1 MGNIIS
7 RFCTWY
13 PNEQQYPDE
22 QQGNPVAVVE
32 AAATTTAVCAVCLDD
47 TVDTVFIPCGHI
59 CACLGCLR
67 RMEREALLRQWGRS
81 NLQRS
86 SIRNFQPTL
95 HCPICRCEA
104 HGYRIFDSQG
114 QIAYGYSIFSQD

>member
-7 RFCTWY
+7 RFCTWH
-13 PNEQQYPDE
+13 PNEQE
-22 QQGNPVAVVE
+22 VQQENPVAAAE
-32 AAATTTAVCAVCLDD
+32 AAAATVAVCAICLDEESL
-47 TVDTVFIPCGHI
+47 VDTVFIPCGHI
-59 CACLGCLR
+59 CACLECLR
-67 RMEREALLRQWGRS
+67 RMERQAWQRQWGRS

-95 HCPICRCEA
+95 HCPICRCEG